1 MRRTAPAGP
10 LTPKLIKHF
19 AVATVAVTGLLAM
32 FSSGEDWGAGAQTR
46 ADSVNNQVPVTQ
58 TEQLGAPRLANTIA
72 IRPGPSHGGFDE
84 DPGSDFG
91 ERASNSTP
99 QAKADQS
106 VQPRGNHSAPPL
118 GLADAPE
125 ATVVVNGGASTADNP
140 SQRTAKTSGRA
151 APTAQELTEMTANS
165 ARRSG
170 QSGEAD

>member
-91 ERASNSTP
+91 ERASNSAP

-151 APTAQELTEMTANS
+151 AQTAQELTEMTANS

-170 QSGEAD
+170 QSGETD